1 MNILIPIAGR
11 DRYFPESEYLF
22 PKPLIDIVGAPLI
35 EHTIT
40 SLLKIADDARFT
52 FVVQDEDCRRY
63 TIDNVLRMSVP
74 ERRADIVRLKAP
86 TQGAICSCLMAI
98 DHFDPTEELI
108 IANSDQVI
116 FADLK
121 EIIAEFRERKLDAA
135 VVTFDSKHPRYSYV
149 RTDEQARITETD
161 EKRVISRH
169 AIAGLYYFRRSSEF
183 VESAARVLEQ
193 RFPIQGSFFI
203 SQALNEMILAG
214 KSLGHREI
222 PSRDYYPLYNPKKI
236 NEYEESLFAG
246 RSAVAS
252 STERAT
258 LVIPM
263 AGEGSRFAKAG
274 YKRPKPFID
283 VAGKPMI
290 ARVLENLNFSD
301 FDTILL
307 ARTEHLARE
316 PEFARDWLTK
326 HLIRVIPV
334 DHPTE
339 GSVCTVLYAQRDI
352 KRDAPLLIA
361 NCDQLIDF
369 DCREFVADC
378 LNRKLDGSILVF
390 RESQRSPKW
399 SYVRTNSAG
408 LVVEAKEKVAISDLA
423 TVGIYF
429 FAKGGSFID
438 AALEMIAHNDRV
450 NNEFYTCPV
459 YNYMIAQ
466 GQKVGVFEIDQS
478 AMHGLGVPEDLEAYL
493 ELTRGSQGWNSISST
508 PWCRGWFV
516 GKLRTECRRHA
527 RRRGRDQD
535 LQSRRRGSRIIST
548 RSRPKSQ

>member
-1 MNILIPIAGR
+1 VNILIPIAGR
-11 DRYFPESEYLF
+11 DRYFPESEYFF

-35 EHTIT
+35 EHTVT
-40 SLLKIADDARFT
+40 SLVKIDDDARFT

-63 TIDNVLRMSVP
+63 SIDNVLRMSAP
-74 ERRADIVRLKAP
+74 KGRAEVVRLKAS

-98 DHFDPTEELI
+98 DHLDPGEELI

-116 FADLK
+116 YSDLK

-135 VVTFDSKHPRYSYV
+135 VVTFDSKHPRYSYI
-149 RTDEQARITETD
+149 RTDEQGRITESD

-183 VESAARVLEQ
+183 VESAARVLNNDS
-193 RFPIQGSFFI
+193 PIQGSFFI

-214 KSLGHREI
+214 KLLGHREI
-222 PSRDYYPLYNPKKI
+222 PSKDYYPLYNPKKLS
-236 NEYEESLFAG
+236 EYEESLFAG
-246 RSAVAS
+246 HSTVAS
-252 STERAT
+252 SSERPI

-263 AGEGSRFAKAG
+263 AGEGSRFAQAG

-290 ARVLENLNFSD
+290 HRVLDNLNFAD

-316 PEFARDWLTK
+316 PDFARDLLAR
-326 HLIRVIPV
+326 HSIRIIPV

-339 GSVCTVLYAQRDI
+339 GSVCTVLCAQRDI
-352 KRDAPLLIA
+352 KRDAPLLIV
-361 NCDQLIDF
+361 NCDQIIDF
-369 DCREFVADC
+369 DCRKFIADC
-378 LNRKLDGSILVF
+378 LKRKLDGSILVF

-429 FAKGGSFID
+429 FAKGSSFVD

-466 GQKVGVFEIDQS
+466 GLKVGIFEIDKL

-493 ELTRGSQGWNSISST
+493 
-508 PWCRGWFV
+508 
-516 GKLRTECRRHA
+516 
-527 RRRGRDQD
+527 D
-535 LQSRRRGSRIIST
+535 LQRGGAKIGT
-548 RSRPKSQ
+548 V